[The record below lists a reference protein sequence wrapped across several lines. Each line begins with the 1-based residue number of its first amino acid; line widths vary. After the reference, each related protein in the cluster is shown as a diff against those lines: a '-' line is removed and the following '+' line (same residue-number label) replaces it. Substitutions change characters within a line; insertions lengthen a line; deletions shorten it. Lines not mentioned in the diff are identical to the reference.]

1 MRKLAGENTYLR
13 KSKDNKKR
21 PSEEGLKH
29 GMLACFI
36 VRLPNYYTTFD
47 RMSQG

>member
-1 MRKLAGENTYLR
+1 MRKMAKKNTYLR

-29 GMLACFI
+29 SMLVCFNS
-36 VRLPNYYTTFD
+36 LFALLL
-47 RMSQG
+47 